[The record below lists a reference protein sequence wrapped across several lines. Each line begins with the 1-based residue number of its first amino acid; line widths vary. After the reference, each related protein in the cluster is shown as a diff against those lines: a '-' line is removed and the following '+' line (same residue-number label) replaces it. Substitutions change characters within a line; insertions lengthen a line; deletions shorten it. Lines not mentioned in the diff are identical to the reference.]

1 MSAYRKIEKKFGDR
15 IIENLQR
22 LIHNELTYT
31 LSAVIKGLE
40 TVETNEDA
48 DGNPLWKHRDFTD
61 EDFSPPF
68 ESYKE
73 FLKGEMRRGLS
84 ISPLSRRLMIALQ
97 ESLDDARSE
106 DPMTKLKL
114 NIQELTHEHVCALI
128 EADGEVPVEPSRE
141 LLSYLELHRDLVLR
155 SYLNSCAQF
164 SHLFS
169 ANAISRA
176 LGDLLDISKK

>member
-1 MSAYRKIEKKFGDR
+1 MTAYRKIEKKFGDR

-48 DGNPLWKHRDFTD
+48 NGNPLWKHRDFTE
-61 EDFSPPF
+61 EDYSPSF
-68 ESYKE
+68 ASYKD

-97 ESLDDARSE
+97 ESLEDARSE

-114 NIQELTHEHVCALI
+114 TIQELTHEHVCALI
-128 EADGEVPVEPSRE
+128 DADGENPAEPSQE
-141 LLSYLELHRDLVLR
+141 LLAFLESHRELVLR

-164 SHLFS
+164 SQLFS
-169 ANAISRA
+169 ADSISRA

>member
-31 LSAVIKGLE
+31 LSAIVKGLE

-48 DGNPLWKHRDFTD
+48 AGNPLWKNRDFT

-68 ESYKE
+68 ASYKD

-97 ESLDDARSE
+97 QSLDDARSE

-128 EADGEVPVEPSRE
+128 EADGEVPAAPSQE
-141 LLSYLELHRDLVLR
+141 LLDYLESNRDLVVR

-169 ANAISRA
+169 ADSISRA
-176 LGDLLDISKK
+176 LGDLFDISKK